1 MIRHA
6 RPFAAAALAFLAAAA
21 SAQVTVKDAWIRP
34 TIGAAT
40 ATGGYFEIT
49 SAKAAKLVGVQ
60 TPVAPS
66 AELHEM
72 KMDGDV
78 MRMRAIDAIPL
89 PAGEPVVL
97 KPHGLHVM
105 ITGLKAP
112 LKAGDSVPLTL
123 VVEGA
128 DGKRERV
135 EVKAAVR

>member
-1 MIRHA
+1 MMPIA
-6 RPFAAAALAFLAAAA
+6 RSALAAALACFTVAA
-21 SAQVTVKDAWIRP
+21 SAQVTVKDAWVRP
-34 TIGAAT
+34 TIGAGTAT
-40 ATGGYFEIT
+40 AGYFEIT
-49 SAKAAKLVGVQ
+49 SAKPAKLVGAQ

-78 MRMRAIDAIPL
+78 MRMRAVDVVPL
-89 PAGEPVVL
+89 PAGQPVTFR
-97 KPHGLHVM
+97 PNGLHVM

-123 VVEGA
+123 LVEGA

-135 EVKAAVR
+135 EVKASVR